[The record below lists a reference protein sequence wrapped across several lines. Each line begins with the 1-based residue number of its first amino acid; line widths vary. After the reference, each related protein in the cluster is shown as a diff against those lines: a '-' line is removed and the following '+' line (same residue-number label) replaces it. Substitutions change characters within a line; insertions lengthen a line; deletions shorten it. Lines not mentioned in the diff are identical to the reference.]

1 MSLFFLFNNLHFSL
15 EIIGA
20 LTFLIVAWLSFDS
33 FLLRRDFTTGSRFI
47 GFVLLAVWQVI
58 HAFALSSDLLFFV
71 GYGAYIG
78 GVVFVLWN
86 LALEAPVER
95 PEFKAIVIL
104 PGAGALL
111 FPFSIIVTGGLVLI
125 ALFSLNQYKKELK
138 KTLFP
143 FWIGFIFLASGSIAS
158 IFYVSDSFSALW
170 VIGHIFELAGFMA
183 LGVWVWSYLQLR
195 IREEMLLIFVS
206 LTLFMAIVVSLTFS
220 SILITKIESETRANL
235 TTNVRV
241 LNLVITRLEQEAL
254 AKAKLL
260 AVNDS
265 LKNALTENN
274 FVELEI
280 IINSLV
286 KKENLGFL
294 TVLDK
299 DGGVVFRAHAL
310 TQKGE
315 NLLGEKLVAVAYD
328 GTPLVTIG
336 TSAGEQFSIRAAA
349 PIQLQ
354 EDIVG
359 AVVLGFLLDS
369 VLADSIKK
377 ITGLE
382 MSIFE
387 NETQVATTIFNVD
400 GHTRNIGIK
409 NIDSRVLQAVLE
421 EGNALT
427 LRTTVLSRPFLASF
441 LPLRDADNNIV
452 GMISA
457 SKPQAEILE
466 TAQATNRLTLVI
478 VMIIMIIL
486 IMPIYFI
493 TRRLS
498 KEIV

>member
-58 HAFALSSDLLFFV
+58 HAFALSSDVLFLV

-86 LALEAPVER
+86 LALEAPIER
-95 PEFKAIVIL
+95 PEFKAIIIL
-104 PGAGALL
+104 PGAAALL
-111 FPFSIIVTGGLVLI
+111 SPFSIVVTGGLILI

-143 FWIGFIFLASGSIAS
+143 FWIGFTFLASGAAAS
-158 IFYVSDSFSALW
+158 LFYAPDSLSALW
-170 VIGHIFELAGFMA
+170 VLGHAFELAGFMS

-195 IREEMLLIFVS
+195 IREEMLLIFIS
-206 LTLFMAIVVSLTFS
+206 LTLFMAVVVSLTFS
-220 SILITKIESETRANL
+220 SILIANIESEARASL

-241 LNLVITRLEQEAL
+241 LNLAITRLEQEAL

-260 AVNDS
+260 ATNDS

-274 FVELEI
+274 FVELETLS
-280 IINSLV
+280 NSLV
-286 KKENLGFL
+286 EEENLGFL
-294 TVLDK
+294 TILDK
-299 DGGVVFRAHAL
+299 DGGVVLRAHAL

-315 NLLGEKLVAVAYD
+315 NLLGEKSVASAYD

-336 TSAGEQFSIRAAA
+336 TSAAEQFSIRAAA
-349 PIQLQ
+349 PIRLQ
-354 EDIVG
+354 EDIIG
-359 AVVLGFLLDS
+359 AVVLGFSLDS
-369 VLADSIKK
+369 VLVDSMKK

-387 NETQVATTIFNVD
+387 NETQVATTLFNLD
-400 GHTRNIGIK
+400 GYTRNVGIK
-409 NIDSRVLQAVLE
+409 NIDSRVSETVLK

-441 LPLRDADNNIV
+441 LPLRDVDNVIV

-478 VMIIMIIL
+478 VMIIMIIM

-498 KEIV
+498 KEVI